1 MRWQETDRK
10 AAARS
15 LTARLAAVLMLAAGA
30 QIAWTQD
37 AGAAA
42 ETSDEAVEPAETST
56 PDSVRTEDAQEASA
70 EASEGADANALDVET
85 ILNNPLDDEAYSQ
98 RRTCLLSRAIDRV
111 EVLDE
116 TMVLFHVRRNKAWLN
131 QLSSRCLGLE
141 RDMII
146 NLRIFGGSL
155 CRLDTFRGMTRMG
168 GGHMPTAHCRLGDF
182 EAIEGPQIEALRTAL
197 EERRKAAKLERKTR
211 RAERRAE
218 RRERR
223 KAKRE

>member
-1 MRWQETDRK
+1 MSSETT
-10 AAARS
+10 
-15 LTARLAAVLMLAAGA
+15 LC
-30 QIAWTQD
+30 
-37 AGAAA
+37 AGAARFALALILAAAAQFGWAVETAVEKSTEPVKQA
-42 ETSDEAVEPAETST
+42 ETAPAE
-56 PDSVRTEDAQEASA
+56 DA
-70 EASEGADANALDVET
+70 EAKEGAEGTDLDVET
-85 ILNNPLDDEAYSQ
+85 ILNNPLDDEAYRD
-98 RRTCLLSRAIDRV
+98 RRSCLRTRAIDRV

-155 CRLDTFRGMTRMG
+155 CRLDTFRGLTRM

-197 EERRKAAKLERKTR
+197 EERRKAAKLERKN
-211 RAERRAE
+211 RRAE

-223 KAKRE
+223 KAERRKSRGE

>member
-1 MRWQETDRK
+1 MALIL
-10 AAARS
+10 AAA
-15 LTARLAAVLMLAAGA
+15 A
-30 QIAWTQD
+30 QVGW
-37 AGAAA
+37 AA
-42 ETSDEAVEPAETST
+42 ETAVEESGEAVKQAETAAPAE
-56 PDSVRTEDAQEASA
+56 DA
-70 EASEGADANALDVET
+70 EASPAEAKDSADSAEGTDLDVET
-85 ILNNPLDDEAYSQ
+85 ILNNPLDDEAYRD
-98 RRTCLLSRAIDRV
+98 RRSCLRTRAIDRV

-155 CRLDTFRGMTRMG
+155 CRLDTFRGLTRM

-197 EERRKAAKLERKTR
+197 EERRKAAKLERKN
-211 RAERRAE
+211 RRAE

-223 KAKRE
+223 KAERRKSRGE

>member
-1 MRWQETDRK
+1 MRWRRFDSET
-10 AAARS
+10 AARS
-15 LTARLAAVLMLAAGA
+15 TAARLAAALLLAAAG
-30 QIAWTQD
+30 QTAWTQD
-37 AGAAA
+37 AAAAA
-42 ETSDEAVEPAETST
+42 ETPGEAAKPAETDASASA
-56 PDSVRTEDAQEASA
+56 PADDAQEASA
-70 EASEGADANALDVET
+70 QASEGADASALDVET
-85 ILNNPLDDEAYSQ
+85 ILNNPLDDDAYSQ

-182 EAIEGPQIEALRTAL
+182 EAIEGPQIDALRTAL

>member
-1 MRWQETDRK
+1 MSDETAGLSGARFALALILAS
-10 AAARS
+10 AAQ
-15 LTARLAAVLMLAAGA
+15 V
-30 QIAWTQD
+30 AWT
-37 AGAAA
+37 A
-42 ETSDEAVEPAETST
+42 ETAVEESGEAVEQAETAPAE
-56 PDSVRTEDAQEASA
+56 DA
-70 EASEGADANALDVET
+70 EASPAEAKDSADSAEGTDLDVET
-85 ILNNPLDDEAYSQ
+85 ILNNPLDDEAYRD
-98 RRTCLLSRAIDRV
+98 RRSCLRTRAIDRV

-155 CRLDTFRGMTRMG
+155 CRLDTFRGLTRM

-197 EERRKAAKLERKTR
+197 EERRKAAKLERKN
-211 RAERRAE
+211 RRAE

-223 KAKRE
+223 KAERRRD

>member
-1 MRWQETDRK
+1 MGDETAGCA
-10 AAARS
+10 AAARFAVA
-15 LTARLAAVLMLAAGA
+15 LVLAAAA
-30 QIAWTQD
+30 QVAWT
-37 AGAAA
+37 AETAA
-42 ETSDEAVEPAETST
+42 EESGEAVEQAET
-56 PDSVRTEDAQEASA
+56 ASA
-70 EASEGADANALDVET
+70 ESAEAAPGEAKDSAEGTDLDVET
-85 ILNNPLDDEAYSQ
+85 ILNNPLDDEAYRD
-98 RRTCLLSRAIDRV
+98 RRSCLRTRAIDRV
-111 EVLDE
+111 EVLDD

-155 CRLDTFRGMTRMG
+155 CRLDTFRGLTRV

-197 EERRKAAKLERKTR
+197 EERRKAAKLERKN
-211 RAERRAE
+211 RRAE

-223 KAKRE
+223 KAERRRD

>member
-1 MRWQETDRK
+1 MCAGAARFAFALIL
-10 AAARS
+10 AAA
-15 LTARLAAVLMLAAGA
+15 A
-30 QIAWTQD
+30 QIAWT
-37 AGAAA
+37 A
-42 ETSDEAVEPAETST
+42 ETAVEESGEAVEQAETAPAE
-56 PDSVRTEDAQEASA
+56 DA
-70 EASEGADANALDVET
+70 EASPAEAKERADSAEGTDLDVET
-85 ILNNPLDDEAYSQ
+85 ILNNPLDDEAYRD
-98 RRTCLLSRAIDRV
+98 RRSCLRTRAIDRV

-155 CRLDTFRGMTRMG
+155 CRLDTFRGLTRM

-197 EERRKAAKLERKTR
+197 EERRKAAKLERKN
-211 RAERRAE
+211 RRAE

-223 KAKRE
+223 KAERRKSRGE

>member
-1 MRWQETDRK
+1 MGSETT
-10 AAARS
+10 
-15 LTARLAAVLMLAAGA
+15 LC
-30 QIAWTQD
+30 
-37 AGAAA
+37 AGAARFALVLILAAAAQVGWAA
-42 ETSDEAVEPAETST
+42 ETAVEESGEAVKQAETGAPAPAE
-56 PDSVRTEDAQEASA
+56 DA
-70 EASEGADANALDVET
+70 EAKEGADSAEGTDLDVET
-85 ILNNPLDDEAYSQ
+85 ILNNPLDDEAYRD
-98 RRTCLLSRAIDRV
+98 RRSCLRTRAIDRV
-111 EVLDE
+111 EVLDD

-155 CRLDTFRGMTRMG
+155 CRLDTFRGLTRM

-197 EERRKAAKLERKTR
+197 EERRQAAKLERKN
-211 RAERRAE
+211 RRAE

-223 KAKRE
+223 KAERRRD

>member
-1 MRWQETDRK
+1 MGSET
-10 AAARS
+10 AGC
-15 LTARLAAVLMLAAGA
+15 AAGA
-30 QIAWTQD
+30 RFAFALILAAAAQIGW
-37 AGAAA
+37 AA
-42 ETSDEAVEPAETST
+42 ETAAEESGEAVEQTETAPAE
-56 PDSVRTEDAQEASA
+56 DADAKEGGDSA
-70 EASEGADANALDVET
+70 EGTDLDVET
-85 ILNNPLDDEAYSQ
+85 ILNNPLDDEAYRD
-98 RRTCLLSRAIDRV
+98 RRSCLRTRAIDRV
-111 EVLDE
+111 EVLDD

-155 CRLDTFRGMTRMG
+155 CRLDTFRGLTRM

-197 EERRKAAKLERKTR
+197 EERRKAAKLERKN
-211 RAERRAE
+211 RRAE

-223 KAKRE
+223 KAERQRD

>member
-1 MRWQETDRK
+1 MGSET
-10 AAARS
+10 AGC
-15 LTARLAAVLMLAAGA
+15 AAGA
-30 QIAWTQD
+30 RFALALILAAAAQIGW
-37 AGAAA
+37 AA
-42 ETSDEAVEPAETST
+42 ETAVEESGEAVKQAETGAPAE
-56 PDSVRTEDAQEASA
+56 DAEAAPAEAKDSA
-70 EASEGADANALDVET
+70 ESTDLDVET
-85 ILNNPLDDEAYSQ
+85 ILNNPLDDEAYRD
-98 RRTCLLSRAIDRV
+98 RRSCLRTRAIDRV
-111 EVLDE
+111 EVLDD

-155 CRLDTFRGMTRMG
+155 CRLDTFRGLTRM

-197 EERRKAAKLERKTR
+197 EERRKAAKLERKN
-211 RAERRAE
+211 RRAE

-223 KAKRE
+223 KAERRRD

>member
-1 MRWQETDRK
+1 MRWRRFDSET
-10 AAARS
+10 AAR
-15 LTARLAAVLMLAAGA
+15 LVVARLAVALLLAAAG
-30 QIAWTQD
+30 QTAWTD
-37 AGAAA
+37 DAAA
-42 ETSDEAVEPAETST
+42 PAETADEPVKPAETDVSSSA
-56 PDSVRTEDAQEASA
+56 DGAQEASE
-70 EASEGADANALDVET
+70 EASDSADATGLDVET
-85 ILNNPLDDEAYSQ
+85 ILNNPLDDEAYRQ

-155 CRLDTFRGMTRMG
+155 CRLDTFRGITRMG